1 MTLIPR
7 FMVVLDQAG
16 CLLPIT
22 EVAREAIA
30 GGADMLQ
37 IREKALPDADLREEI
52 EAIIKAVG
60 GPERI
65 AINGRP
71 DLAEEYGTHLHLPE
85 SMPFPPD
92 LPWEHR
98 LIGRSVHLPI
108 GPLDPGLR
116 YLILGPVMRTAS
128 KPDAAGIGLTGLTSA
143 SANLNLPVL
152 AIGGMQADQIK
163 GVLDAGTYGVAVR
176 STVI

>member
-1 MTLIPR
+1 
-7 FMVVLDQAG
+7 
-16 CLLPIT
+16 
-22 EVAREAIA
+22 
-30 GGADMLQ
+30 
-37 IREKALPDADLREEI
+37 
-52 EAIIKAVG
+52 
-60 GPERI
+60 
-65 AINGRP
+65 
-71 DLAEEYGTHLHLPE
+71 
-85 SMPFPPD
+85 PFPPD

-163 GVLDAGTYGVAVR
+163 GVLDAGAYGVAVR
-176 STVI
+176 STVIGASNPEHAARQIRKEIDQWMNP